1 MLYFTENISKDPEWH
16 YKPSENSTIWW
27 RIDQDL
33 EPASIYAVHNVFHD
47 VLSKNPMLTDQKK
60 IEELMT
66 KKLKSKH
73 ITGFRITRIERKK
86 K

>member
-1 MLYFTENISKDPEWH
+1 MYFFENMTKDPEWH
-16 YKPSENSTIWW
+16 YKPSDNSTVYW

-33 EPASIYAVHNVFHD
+33 DPATIWTVHNAFHD
-47 VLSKNPMLTDQKK
+47 VLSKNPMMTDQKK
-60 IEELMT
+60 IEELMS

-73 ITGFRITRIERKK
+73 ITGFKITRIERKK